1 MTEPRM
7 MKANPKT
14 PENEVHGVEHDE
26 VEWCTST
33 RPHCFPVFEEW
44 MVSETGVPDWPG
56 RIHTSAPH
64 RKRDGCASAPYCRP
78 AEPLETVVA
87 NAEGVQQDGG
97 LLSVQLGRKPEPSYY
112 DGQGG
117 MQPWDVWKAFDLDPW
132 EANLIKYVLRAGKK
146 PGESKLKDL
155 KKARSYLNY
164 LIKRESSSE

>member
-1 MTEPRM
+1 MNEPRM

-14 PENEVHGVEHDE
+14 PENDVHGVEHDE
-26 VEWCTST
+26 VPWCTST

-44 MVSETGVPDWPG
+44 MVSQTGVPDWPG

-64 RKRDGCASAPYCRP
+64 RKRAGCASAPYCRP
-78 AEPLETVVA
+78 AEPLEKVV
-87 NAEGVQQDGG
+87 VDTDGINVPDKRG
-97 LLSVQLGRKPEPSYY
+97 PVSYY
-112 DGQGG
+112 DGEGG